1 MKCFKKILAAAL
13 TGVLALTMLVGCS
26 SGGFN
31 KSEFIK
37 QVGDYEGRTY
47 KDVGESQAA
56 VVETILNDILKDC
69 DEEEDG
75 PFVPADALYDALN
88 NESNHQEI
96 LKKLNVDKD
105 TDDCWYFSIAVLA
118 DFTSAHYQKSLEH
131 ALALNVLENQYSLR
145 LVNYPWNLSNQGTV
159 SLKTVTLKNG
169 TRCLIGVWKVIA

>member
-56 VVETILNDILKDC
+56 VVETILNDILKDW
-69 DEEEDG
+69 DEEADG
-75 PFVPADALYDALN
+75 PFVPADALR
-88 NESNHQEI
+88 NESDPQEI

-105 TDDCWYFSIAVLA
+105 TDDCWYLSIAVLA

-131 ALALNVLENQYSLR
+131 VLALNVLENQSRLR
-145 LVNYPWNLSNQGTV
+145 LVNSPWNRDLSNQGTV

-169 TRCLIGVWKVIA
+169 TRCLIGVWKVVA

>member
-56 VVETILNDILKDC
+56 VVETILNDILKDW
-69 DEEEDG
+69 DEEADG
-75 PFVPADALYDALN
+75 PFVPADALR
-88 NESNHQEI
+88 NESDPQEI

-105 TDDCWYFSIAVLA
+105 TDDCWYLSIAVLA

-131 ALALNVLENQYSLR
+131 VLALNVLENQSRLR
-145 LVNYPWNLSNQGTV
+145 LVNSPWNRNLSNQGTV

-169 TRCLIGVWKVIA
+169 TRCLIGVWKVVA

>member
-56 VVETILNDILKDC
+56 VVETILNDILKDW
-69 DEEEDG
+69 DEEADG
-75 PFVPADALYDALN
+75 PFVPADALRNKSDP
-88 NESNHQEI
+88 QEI

-105 TDDCWYFSIAVLA
+105 TDDCWYLSIAVLA

-131 ALALNVLENQYSLR
+131 VLALNVLENQSRLR
-145 LVNYPWNLSNQGTV
+145 LVNSPWNRDLSNQGTV

-169 TRCLIGVWKVIA
+169 TRCLIGVWKVVA

>member
-56 VVETILNDILKDC
+56 VVETVLNDILKDWN
-69 DEEEDG
+69 EEEDG
-75 PFVPADALYDALN
+75 PFVPADALR
-88 NESNHQEI
+88 NERKPQEI
-96 LKKLNVDKD
+96 LEKLNVDKD
-105 TDDCWYFSIAVLA
+105 TDDCWYLSIAVLA

-131 ALALNVLENQYSLR
+131 VLALNVLENQSRLR
-145 LVNYPWNLSNQGTV
+145 LVNSPWNRTLSNQGTV

-169 TRCLIGVWKVIA
+169 TRCLIGVWKVVA

>member
-13 TGVLALTMLVGCS
+13 TGVLALTMLVGCG
-26 SGGFN
+26 SGGFD

-56 VVETILNDILKDC
+56 VVETILNDILKDW

-75 PFVPADALYDALN
+75 PFVPVDALR
-88 NESNHQEI
+88 NESTPQEI
-96 LKKLNVDKD
+96 LKKLNVDENTK
-105 TDDCWYFSIAVLA
+105 DCWYLSIAVLA

-131 ALALNVLENQYSLR
+131 VLALNVLENQSRLR
-145 LVNYPWNLSNQGTV
+145 LVNSPWNRNLSNQGTV

>member
-56 VVETILNDILKDC
+56 VVETILNDILKDW

-75 PFVPADALYDALN
+75 PFVPVGALHEKSDP
-88 NESNHQEI
+88 QEI

-105 TDDCWYFSIAVLA
+105 TDDCWYLSIAVLA

-131 ALALNVLENQYSLR
+131 ALAVNVLENQHSLC

-169 TRCLIGVWKVIA
+169 TRCLIGVWKVVA

>member
-37 QVGDYEGRTY
+37 QVGDYDGITY
-47 KDVGESQAA
+47 RDIGEAQAA
-56 VVETILNDILKDC
+56 VVETVLNDILKDW

-75 PFVPADALYDALN
+75 PFVPADALRNKSDP
-88 NESNHQEI
+88 QEI

-105 TDDCWYFSIAVLA
+105 TDDCWYLSIAVLA

-131 ALALNVLENQYSLR
+131 VLALNVLENQYHLR
-145 LVNYPWNLSNQGTV
+145 LVNYPRNLSNQGTV